1 MFKTP
6 YYIDVRFGSS
16 QWPLKILK
24 IHISEFPPPPFITKS
39 CSGGGEKS
47 IAPLS
52 CKNLIKNIAYNN
64 LLC

>member
-24 IHISEFPPPPFITKS
+24 IHISEFPPPPPSLQSHVVEGGKS
-39 CSGGGEKS
+39 
-47 IAPLS
+47 
-52 CKNLIKNIAYNN
+52 
-64 LLC
+64 LLPPSHVKI